1 MAREA
6 IVIFLMGVLIIAAS
20 SCGTPSVRTV
30 EVCDI
35 DFQLGI
41 VRCSDGFKRTARSLQ
56 QIDGYHCF
64 DDKNLLK
71 IAERLDAC
79 TE

>member
-1 MAREA
+1 MVREA
-6 IVIFLMGVLIIAAS
+6 LVIFVLGMVIIFAS
-20 SCGTPSVRTV
+20 ACGSAPIRTV

-64 DDKNLLK
+64 DDKNILK
-71 IAERLDAC
+71 ISERLEAC
-79 TE
+79 QE